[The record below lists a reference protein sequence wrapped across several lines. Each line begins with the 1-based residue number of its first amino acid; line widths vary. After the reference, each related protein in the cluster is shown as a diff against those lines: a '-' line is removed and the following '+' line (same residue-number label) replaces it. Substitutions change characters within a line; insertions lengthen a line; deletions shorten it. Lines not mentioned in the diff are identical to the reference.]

1 MTMNKDEKMEL
12 GHETTKT
19 YEVTARDIKRFAQA
33 IDDPNPLYCDQEYA
47 EKTIYGGII
56 APPLFCQSM
65 AYDDVPVEELRQDC
79 SPRELEAPFKTERVL
94 GGGSQFTIGEPV
106 RPGDR
111 ITVRKKMKEVYKK
124 QGRSGELIFVVV
136 ENIWTNQNGQM
147 VAQELATY
155 IHR

>member
-1 MTMNKDEKMEL
+1 MDKNLAVET
-12 GHETTKT
+12 GQVTTKT

-33 IDDPNPLYCDQEYA
+33 IDDPNPLYWDQEYA
-47 EKTIYGGII
+47 EKTKYGGVI
-56 APPLFCQSM
+56 APPLFCQSL
-65 AYDDVPVEELRQDC
+65 AYDDVPIEELRPDC
-79 SPRELEAPFKTERVL
+79 SPKELEAPFKTERVL

-106 RPGDR
+106 RPGDH
-111 ITVRKKMKEVYKK
+111 ITLRKKLQDVYKK

-136 ENIWTNQNGQM
+136 ENSWTNQHGQM